1 MLRHRLRRT
10 EMPSAPPD
18 KAGVTSTE
26 QTTDLYQELKS
37 EIHWKLIDNL
47 DLGGLEALAKDD
59 LRREIRS
66 ALTQIVQM
74 EKVPLNQLERDM
86 LIEEVMNEILGF
98 GPLETLLKD
107 TSITDILVNNFNS
120 VYIER
125 NGRLEMTNVRFKND
139 EHLTHIIHRI
149 VSTVGRRIDES
160 SPMVDARLPDGSRVN
175 AIIPPLAID
184 GPSLSVR
191 RFGSRPLRF
200 TELIQ
205 NESILAEMVEF
216 LTGCVR
222 ARLNIL
228 ISGGTGSGKTT
239 LLNALSGFIP
249 EGERIVSIEDSA
261 ELQLQQAHVVRLE
274 TRPPNI
280 EGMGEVTQRDL
291 VKNCLRMR
299 PDRIILG
306 EVRSGEA
313 LDMLQAMNTG
323 HEGSLTTIHANTTRD
338 ALARLETMVAMA
350 GLDLPDKAIRHQVAS
365 AIDIIVQANRLPD
378 GKRKIVTICELTGM
392 EGEIITSQDVFVFEQ
407 MGVLEDGTVYGVFR
421 STGIRPRCMDRLEA
435 FGVRL
440 PGNIFAVRKEVP
452 SSL

>member
-1 MLRHRLRRT
+1 LLRSRLRRVEIPLSGAAEAST
-10 EMPSAPPD
+10 P
-18 KAGVTSTE
+18 TE
-26 QTTDLYQELKS
+26 QAGDIYQELKS

-47 DLGGLEALAKDD
+47 DLGGLEALAKED
-59 LRREIRS
+59 LRREIRG
-66 ALTQIVQM
+66 ALTQIIQM
-74 EKVPLNQLERDM
+74 ENVPLNQIERDIM
-86 LIEEVMNEILGF
+86 IEEVMNEVLGF

-107 TSITDILVNNFNS
+107 STISDILVNNYHS

-139 EHLTHIIHRI
+139 EHLLHIIHRI
-149 VSTVGRRIDES
+149 VSTIGRRIDES

-184 GPSLSVR
+184 GPCVSIR
-191 RFGSRPLRF
+191 RFGSRPLQF
-200 TELIQ
+200 DDLIK
-205 NESILAEMVEF
+205 NESVLQEMVEF
-216 LTGCVR
+216 ITGCVR
-222 ARLNIL
+222 AKLNIL

-239 LLNALSGFIP
+239 LLNALSSFIP
-249 EGERIVSIEDSA
+249 EVERIVTIEDSA
-261 ELQLQQAHVVRLE
+261 ELQLQQIHVVRLE

-280 EGMGEVTQRDL
+280 EGKGEVTQRDL

-306 EVRSGEA
+306 EVRAGEA

-323 HEGSLTTIHANTTRD
+323 HEGSLTTIHANSTRD

-350 GLDLPDKAIRHQVAS
+350 GLDLPDKAIRQQVAS
-365 AIDIIVQANRLPD
+365 AIDIIIQASRLPD
-378 GKRKIVTICELTGM
+378 GKRKIVTIAEITGM
-392 EGEIITSQDVFVFEQ
+392 EGDIITSQEVFTFDQ
-407 MGVLEDGTVYGVFR
+407 LGVLDDGTVLGAFR

-440 PGNIFAVRKEVP
+440 PEKTFAIHKEVP
-452 SSL
+452 SGV